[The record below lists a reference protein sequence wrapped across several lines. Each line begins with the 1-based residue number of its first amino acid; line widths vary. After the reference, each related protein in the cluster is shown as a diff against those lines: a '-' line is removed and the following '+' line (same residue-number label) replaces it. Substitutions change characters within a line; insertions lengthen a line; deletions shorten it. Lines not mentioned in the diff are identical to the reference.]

1 MYLTTQARA
10 LNAYRQV
17 GVAAQVDAAS
27 GPQLVSL
34 LFEALRVQL
43 LRAETALARNQLSE
57 KGEAIG
63 KAVRIIEEGLRAGLD
78 LRGANKLPQMLDELY
93 GYCGKTLTEANFYND
108 AKKVSEVAR
117 LIETVVHAWKQAAS
131 GSTAQQEFAQ

>member
-1 MYLTTQARA
+1 MYLTPQARA

-17 GVAAQVDAAS
+17 GVATQVDAAS

-34 LFEALRVQL
+34 LFDGLRVQL
-43 LRAETALARNQLSE
+43 LRAEKALVQDQLPE

-78 LRGANKLPQMLDELY
+78 MSRGDKLSQLLSDLY
-93 GYCGKTLTEANFYND
+93 CYCGKTLTEANLYND
-108 AKKVSEVAR
+108 VKKVREVSH

-131 GSTAQQEFAQ
+131 GSIAKQEFVQ